1 MYKRIYLNLDKSHFR
16 ITSMDKVATINILTS
31 FLKAIPRDRFTL
43 SKAYLFG
50 SYARNNQHEESDI
63 DLAIVIKNLTDPY
76 SAQVELMKLR
86 RNFDLRIEPHPFRE
100 SDFSIQNPLVF
111 EILKYGQEIK
121 LD

>member
-1 MYKRIYLNLDKSHFR
+1 
-16 ITSMDKVATINILTS
+16 MDKVTTINILTA
-31 FLKAIPRDRFTL
+31 FLKAIPRDKFTL

-50 SYARNNQHEESDI
+50 SYARNNQHEDSDI
-63 DLAIVIKNLTDPY
+63 DLAIVIKDLSDPY
-76 SAQVELMKLR
+76 NAQVELMKLR
-86 RNFDLRIEPHPFRE
+86 RKFDLRIEPHPFRE

>member
-1 MYKRIYLNLDKSHFR
+1 
-16 ITSMDKVATINILTS
+16 MDKVATINILTA
-31 FLKAIPRDRFTL
+31 FLKAIPRDKFTL

-50 SYARNNQHEESDI
+50 SYARNTQHEESDI
-63 DLAIVIKNLTDPY
+63 DLAVVIKNLSDPF

-100 SDFSIQNPLVF
+100 SDFSIQDPLVY
-111 EILKYGQEIK
+111 EILKYGQEIN

>member
-1 MYKRIYLNLDKSHFR
+1 
-16 ITSMDKVATINILTS
+16 MDKVSTINILTS

>member
-1 MYKRIYLNLDKSHFR
+1 
-16 ITSMDKVATINILTS
+16 MDKVTTLTILTA
-31 FLKAIPRDRFTL
+31 FLKAIPRDKFNL

-63 DLAIVIKNLTDPY
+63 DLAVIIKNLSDPY
-76 SAQVELMKLR
+76 GAQVELMKLR
-86 RNFDLRIEPHPFRE
+86 RNFDLRIEPHPFNE
-100 SDFSIQNPLVF
+100 SDFSIQNPLVY

>member
-1 MYKRIYLNLDKSHFR
+1 
-16 ITSMDKVATINILTS
+16 MDKVTTLNILTA
-31 FLKAIPRDRFTL
+31 FLKAIPQDKFIL

-50 SYARNNQHEESDI
+50 SYARNNQHDESDI
-63 DLAIVIKNLTDPY
+63 DLAIVIKNLSDPY

-86 RNFDLRIEPHPFRE
+86 RKFDLRIEPHPFSE

>member
-1 MYKRIYLNLDKSHFR
+1 MDKSHFR

>member
-1 MYKRIYLNLDKSHFR
+1 
-16 ITSMDKVATINILTS
+16 MDKVTTLTILTD
-31 FLKAIPRDRFTL
+31 FLKAIPRDKFNL

-63 DLAIVIKNLTDPY
+63 DLAIVIKNLSDPY
-76 SAQVELMKLR
+76 GAQVELMKLR
-86 RNFDLRIEPHPFRE
+86 RKFDLRIEPHPFNE
-100 SDFSIQNPLVF
+100 SDFSIQNPLVY

>member
-1 MYKRIYLNLDKSHFR
+1 
-16 ITSMDKVATINILTS
+16 MDKVATINILTS

-63 DLAIVIKNLTDPY
+63 DLAIVIKNLFDPY
-76 SAQVELMKLR
+76 SAQIELMKLR

-100 SDFSIQNPLVF
+100 SDFSIQNPLVS
-111 EILKYGQEIK
+111 EILKYGQEIN

>member
-1 MYKRIYLNLDKSHFR
+1 
-16 ITSMDKVATINILTS
+16 MDKVTTLTILTA
-31 FLKAIPRDRFTL
+31 FLKAIPRDKFNL

-63 DLAIVIKNLTDPY
+63 DLAVIIKNLSDPY

-86 RNFDLRIEPHPFRE
+86 RNFDLRIEPHPFNE
-100 SDFSIQNPLVF
+100 SDFSIQNPLVY